1 MVPGTL
7 IADRYRVVRR
17 LGAGAMGAVYEAVDT
32 ETDRRRALKVM
43 HAHAIE
49 RADLR
54 RRFALE
60 ARVAGRVDSPFLVD
74 VLDAGVDRATSTPFL
89 VMELLE
95 GETLARRLA
104 RGGRCAPAEALRWL
118 GQAAL
123 GLDKMHRLG
132 IVHRDLKPSNLFLE
146 RREHEAPRLKILD
159 LGVAK
164 VLDAGAGLES
174 TSAAGTPV
182 YMAPEQFRG
191 GKVTPAADIHALGMI
206 AFTLLVGSPYWQDEA
221 GRGQDPIAFALA
233 ASEGPPEAAT
243 ARAARRGVALP
254 AGMDG
259 WFARATAVDPAVRFA
274 SAIAAVRAL
283 AGALG
288 EPGEELPL
296 EEEWPAPQ
304 ASGEGEGEG
313 ATEDGDREGREGAT
327 RTFEADEDA
336 TEDGDHEGEKGAA
349 VPGAPGV
356 VPGAPGVVPGAPG
369 VVPGAPGVVPGAPG
383 VVPGAPGVVPGAPGV
398 VPGAPGVVPGAPGVV
413 PGAPEVVPGA
423 PGVVPGAPGVVPGA
437 PEVVPGAPGAAE
449 STAPPRPGARARR
462 LLGLGGTAAAL
473 GAFALA
479 ASLAAPRT
487 APPGAAPPRAA
498 PRSPLDAPDAVLAC
512 PVLEAAGVDE
522 PAGWLGAAAAA
533 TVCERA
539 RILLGGSTARTLV
552 PAELIALPRQPVD
565 RFPLDPYA
573 APDARARSVEAAR
586 RRAAAYVDGEV
597 ARDGAA
603 FRVALR
609 LHAPDGAELT
619 RAQGAGRALFE
630 AVREAMTP
638 MVAAGHVPTAAH
650 LDPAVAE
657 FSRAGDP
664 DGALALLDLT
674 LAMVHNA
681 GGVPEE
687 CARVEARSGALAEMG
702 PGERHRCA
710 FVLGLPAPAVAL
722 PPAEA
727 ASPGAFAARARIEQF
742 AHRVDGPA
750 LAEEVVR
757 RLEREPSSWGRS
769 TLAST
774 ASCLLQPFDPGRAA
788 ELSLLSVQI
797 EPKNPTGEFCAPWVQ
812 LATVTRG
819 TANAE
824 SALRAM
830 QAWAPW
836 DGYAWLLEE
845 AGPGDAG
852 RALAF
857 ARRAYALSPLDAYVA
872 DVLASRL
879 LAGGARAEARGVA
892 LALAAGGYPSQKVE
906 SELLLLRVEASEA
919 RFGAALARARR
930 AMTPAAD
937 DAGWV
942 RVQRLEIAWRA
953 LELGLVL
960 GRAGEIADAAV
971 ERLLDPEPPPLAGAH
986 HIDVPLRVAA
996 LCAHATAAA
1005 SRRCF
1010 ARLRALRP
1018 RLSGGIL
1025 PGTDAFTDGAERYA
1039 RGDHAGA
1046 ARAWRPLLRDPGPFA
1061 AVMADAMVGVFERTG
1076 EVEPAA
1082 RLEEAVAQG
1091 EHQLGGASL
1100 ATVRAAR
1107 RAARRGKLDEA
1118 RALARQVIEAWAV
1131 ADESVPA
1138 VGEMRRIARAR

>member
-1 MVPGTL
+1 MVRGTL

-17 LGAGAMGAVYEAVDT
+17 LGAGAMGAVYEAVDI

-43 HAHAIE
+43 HAHTIE

-74 VLDAGVDRATSTPFL
+74 VVDAGVDRETSTPFL

-95 GETLARRLA
+95 GETLAQRLA
-104 RGGRCAPAEALRWL
+104 RKGRCSPADALRWL

-174 TSAAGTPV
+174 TAAAGTPV
-182 YMAPEQFRG
+182 YMAPEQLRG
-191 GKVTPAADIHALGMI
+191 GKLTPAADIHALGMI
-206 AFTLLVGSPYWQDEA
+206 AFTLLVGSAYWQDEA
-221 GRGQDPIAFALA
+221 ARSQDPIAFALA
-233 ASEGPPEAAT
+233 ASSGPLEPAT
-243 ARAARRGVALP
+243 ARAARRGVSLP
-254 AGMDG
+254 PGIDA
-259 WFARATAVDPAVRFA
+259 WFARATAADPAARFA
-274 SAIAAVRAL
+274 SAVAAVEAL

-288 EPGEELPL
+288 EPGAALPL
-296 EEEWPAPQ
+296 EATWSAPQ
-304 ASGEGEGEG
+304 APAEGRERALVADAGGDGGTRTIGEGEG
-313 ATEDGDREGREGAT
+313 AMAGRDGAT
-327 RTFEADEDA
+327 RT
-336 TEDGDHEGEKGAA
+336 
-349 VPGAPGV
+349 VSV
-356 VPGAPGVVPGAPG
+356 
-369 VVPGAPGVVPGAPG
+369 
-383 VVPGAPGVVPGAPGV
+383 
-398 VPGAPGVVPGAPGVV
+398 
-413 PGAPEVVPGA
+413 
-423 PGVVPGAPGVVPGA
+423 
-437 PEVVPGAPGAAE
+437 APGAIPIAPGAIPIAPGAIPIAPGAIPIAPGAIPIAPGAIPIAPGAIPIAPGAV
-449 STAPPRPGARARR
+449 SIAPGAVPATPPRSGGRARWQI
-462 LLGLGGTAAAL
+462 GLGGAAAAL

-479 ASLAAPRT
+479 AALE
-487 APPGAAPPRAA
+487 APPGAPPEAA
-498 PRSPLDAPDAVLAC
+498 SPHTTPRSPLDAPDAVLAC
-512 PVLEAAGVDE
+512 PVLDAAGVDA
-522 PAGWLGAAAAA
+522 PSGWLGAAAAA

-539 RILLGGSTARTLV
+539 RILLGGSPARTLV
-552 PAELIALPRQPVD
+552 PAELLSLSHPPVD
-565 RFPLDPYA
+565 RFPVDPYA
-573 APDARARSVEAAR
+573 APEARARSVEAAR
-586 RRAAAYVDGEV
+586 RRAAAHIDGEV
-597 ARDGAA
+597 VRDGAA

-609 LHAPDGAELT
+609 LHGPDGAEIT

-638 MVAAGHVPTAAH
+638 MVRAGHLPRAAR

-657 FSRAGDP
+657 FSRAGDV
-664 DGALALLDLT
+664 DGALALLDLSM
-674 LAMVHNA
+674 AMVHNA
-681 GGVPEE
+681 GGLAEE
-687 CARVEARSGALAEMG
+687 CARVEAQGGALAEMG
-702 PGERHRCA
+702 PGERYRCA
-710 FVLGLPAPAVAL
+710 FVLGLPAPAIAL

-727 ASPGAFAARARIEQF
+727 ASPGAFAARARIDQL
-742 AHRVDGPA
+742 AHRVDDPA
-750 LAEEVVR
+750 LAAELVR
-757 RLEREPSSWGRS
+757 RFEQEPSSWGRS

-774 ASCLLQPFDPGRAA
+774 ASCLLQPFDAGRAA

-819 TANAE
+819 TASAE

-845 AGPGDAG
+845 PLPDDAG

-857 ARRAYALSPLDAYVA
+857 ARRAHALSPLDAYVA
-872 DVLASRL
+872 DVLAGRL
-879 LAGGARAEARGVA
+879 LAIGARSEARGIA
-892 LALAAGGYPSQKVE
+892 LALAAGGYPSQRVE

-919 RFGAALARARR
+919 RFGAALARATR
-930 AMTPAAD
+930 AMIPSAE

-953 LELGLVL
+953 LEIGLIL
-960 GRAGEIADAAV
+960 GRAGEVADRAV
-971 ERLLDPEPPPLAGAH
+971 ERFLDPEPTPLDGAH
-986 HIDVPLRVAA
+986 HIDVPLRIAA

-1025 PGTDAFTDGAERYA
+1025 PGTDAFIDGAERVA
-1039 RGDHAGA
+1039 RADHAGA

-1061 AVMADAMVGVFERTG
+1061 AVMADAMAAVFERAG
-1076 EVEPAA
+1076 EMELVE
-1082 RLEEAVAQG
+1082 RLEKAVPAG
-1091 EHQLGGASL
+1091 ERHLGGASL

-1107 RAARRGKLDEA
+1107 RAARRGKVDEA
-1118 RALARQVIEAWAV
+1118 RALARQVIEAWAI
-1131 ADESVPA
+1131 ADEPVPA
-1138 VGEMRRIARAR
+1138 LDDMRRLAGPR

>member
-1 MVPGTL
+1 MVRGML
-7 IADRYRVVRR
+7 IGDRYRVVRR
-17 LGAGAMGAVYEAVDT
+17 LGAGAMGAVYEAVDV

-95 GETLARRLA
+95 GETLAQRLA
-104 RGGRCAPAEALRWL
+104 RAGRCSPAEALRWL
-118 GQAAL
+118 EQAAL

-164 VLDAGAGLES
+164 VLDAGLES
-174 TSAAGTPV
+174 TGAAGTPV

-191 GKVTPAADIHALGMI
+191 GKLTPAADIHALGMI

-221 GRGQDPIAFALA
+221 ARGQDPIAFALA
-233 ASEGPPEAAT
+233 ASSGPVEPAT
-243 ARAARRGVALP
+243 ARAARRGAALP
-254 AGMDG
+254 PGMDA
-259 WFARATAVDPAVRFA
+259 WFARATAADPAARFA
-274 SAIAAVRAL
+274 SALAAVTAL
-283 AGALG
+283 AGVLG
-288 EPGEELPL
+288 EPDAALSREEAWSAPPV
-296 EEEWPAPQ
+296 PAEGDEGGIG
-304 ASGEGEGEG
+304 AGEGG
-313 ATEDGDREGREGAT
+313 EGAT
-327 RTFEADEDA
+327 RTRSVEG
-336 TEDGDHEGEKGAA
+336 GDRGTSSVGGPAGWITTGEGSQGAPGSSPGGPGAVPGGPGAVPGGPGAVPGGLRAVPGGLGAVPGGPGAVPGGLGAVPGGPGAVPGGLGAVPGGPGAVPGGPGAVPGGLGA
-349 VPGAPGV
+349 VPGAP
-356 VPGAPGVVPGAPG
+356 
-369 VVPGAPGVVPGAPG
+369 
-383 VVPGAPGVVPGAPGV
+383 
-398 VPGAPGVVPGAPGVV
+398 
-413 PGAPEVVPGA
+413 
-423 PGVVPGAPGVVPGA
+423 
-437 PEVVPGAPGAAE
+437 
-449 STAPPRPGARARR
+449 PRPPGRARWQI
-462 LLGLGGTAAAL
+462 GAAAL
-473 GAFALA
+473 GAAALA
-479 ASLAAPRT
+479 ASLLAASRWAPIG
-487 APPGAAPPRAA
+487 APPPAAPPRAA
-498 PRSPLDAPDAVLAC
+498 ARSPLDAPDAALAC
-512 PVLEAAGVDE
+512 PVLDAAGVD
-522 PAGWLGAAAAA
+522 PPSGWLGAAAAS

-539 RILLGGSTARTLV
+539 RILLGGSTARTLA
-552 PAELIALPRQPVD
+552 PAELLSLPRQPVD

-597 ARDGAA
+597 AREGAT

-609 LHAPDGAELT
+609 LHGPDGAELT

-638 MVAAGHVPTAAH
+638 MVQAGHLPKAAR

-657 FSRAGDP
+657 FSRAEDA
-664 DGALALLDLT
+664 DGALALLDLSM
-674 LAMVHNA
+674 AMAHNA
-681 GGVPEE
+681 GGLAEE

-702 PGERHRCA
+702 PGERYRCA

-722 PPAEA
+722 PPADA
-727 ASPGAFAARARIEQF
+727 ASSGAFAARARIAQL
-742 AHRVDGPA
+742 AHRADDPA
-750 LAEEVVR
+750 LAAELVR
-757 RLEREPSSWGRS
+757 RFEREPSAWGRS
-769 TLAST
+769 TLAAT
-774 ASCLLQPFDPGRAA
+774 ASCLLQPLDPGRAA

-812 LATVTRG
+812 LAAVTRG
-819 TANAE
+819 TASAE

-845 AGPGDAG
+845 PSPGDAG

-857 ARRAYALSPLDAYVA
+857 ARRAHALSPLDAYVA
-872 DVLASRL
+872 DVFASRL
-879 LAGGARAEARGVA
+879 LAGGARSEARGIA
-892 LALAAGGYPSQKVE
+892 LALAAGGAPSQRVE
-906 SELLLLRVEASEA
+906 GELLLVRVEASEA

-930 AMTPAAD
+930 AMTPSAE

-953 LELGLVL
+953 LELGVIL
-960 GRAGEIADAAV
+960 GRAGEIADLAV
-971 ERLLDPEPPPLAGAH
+971 ERFLDPEPPPLDGAH
-986 HIDVPLRVAA
+986 HIDAPLRAAA

-1010 ARLRALRP
+1010 ARLRALRA
-1018 RLSGGIL
+1018 RRSGGMGIL
-1025 PGTDAFTDGAERYA
+1025 PGTDAFTEGAERYA
-1039 RGDHAGA
+1039 RADHAGA

-1061 AVMADAMVGVFERTG
+1061 AVMGDAMAAVFERVG
-1076 EVEPAA
+1076 EAELVE
-1082 RLEEAVAQG
+1082 RLERAAAGG
-1091 EHQLGGASL
+1091 EGRLGGASL

-1107 RAARRGKLDEA
+1107 RAARRGAMDEA
-1118 RALARQVIEAWAV
+1118 RALARQVIEAWAI
-1131 ADESVPA
+1131 ADEPVPA
-1138 VGEMRRIARAR
+1138 LGEMRRIAGAR

>member
-1 MVPGTL
+1 MVRGTL

-17 LGAGAMGAVYEAVDT
+17 LGAGAMGAVYEALDI
-32 ETDRRRALKVM
+32 ETGRRRALKAM
-43 HAHAIE
+43 HAHTIE

-60 ARVAGRVDSPFLVD
+60 ARIAGRVDSPFLVD

-95 GETLARRLA
+95 GETLAQRLA
-104 RGGRCAPAEALRWL
+104 RAGRCAPAEALRWL

-132 IVHRDLKPSNLFLE
+132 VVHRDLKPSNLFLE
-146 RREHEAPRLKILD
+146 RREHDTPRLKILD

-164 VLDAGAGLES
+164 VLDAGVES

-191 GKVTPAADIHALGMI
+191 GKLTPAADIHALGMI

-221 GRGQDPIAFALA
+221 ARGNDPIAFALA
-233 ASEGPPEAAT
+233 ASSGPAEPAT

-254 AGMDG
+254 SGVDA
-259 WFARATAVDPAVRFA
+259 WFARATAADPAARFA
-274 SAIAAVRAL
+274 SAVAAVRAL

-288 EPGEELPL
+288 EAGIELPL
-296 EEEWPAPQ
+296 VGASFARRAAAEERE
-304 ASGEGEGEG
+304 GHEGETRTAEEG
-313 ATEDGDREGREGAT
+313 DEGDGGTRTVEGREGARGT
-327 RTFEADEDA
+327 DSA
-336 TEDGDHEGEKGAA
+336 
-349 VPGAPGV
+349 
-356 VPGAPGVVPGAPG
+356 
-369 VVPGAPGVVPGAPG
+369 
-383 VVPGAPGVVPGAPGV
+383 
-398 VPGAPGVVPGAPGVV
+398 
-413 PGAPEVVPGA
+413 
-423 PGVVPGAPGVVPGA
+423 
-437 PEVVPGAPGAAE
+437 APGADPLAPGADPIAPGADPIAPGADPIAPGADPIAPGADPIAPGADPIAPGADPLAPQAAAA
-449 STAPPRPGARARR
+449 APPRPSGRVRW
-462 LLGLGGTAAAL
+462 LGLGGAAAAL

-479 ASLAAPRT
+479 ASLAASR
-487 APPGAAPPRAA
+487 AGPPGASPSAAPATPPLTA
-498 PRSPLDAPDAVLAC
+498 PRSPLAAPDAVLAC

-552 PAELIALPRQPVD
+552 PAELLSLPRQPVD

-573 APDARARSVEAAR
+573 APETRARSVEAAR

-597 ARDGAA
+597 VRDGAA

-609 LHAPDGAELT
+609 LHGPDGAELT

-638 MVAAGHVPTAAH
+638 MVQAGHLPRAAR

-657 FSRAGDP
+657 FSRAGDV
-664 DGALALLDLT
+664 DGALALLDLSM
-674 LAMVHNA
+674 AMVHNA
-681 GGVPEE
+681 GGVPDE
-687 CARVEARSGALAEMG
+687 CARVEALGAALAEMG
-702 PGERHRCA
+702 PGERARCA

-722 PPAEA
+722 PPSEA
-727 ASPGAFAARARIEQF
+727 ASPGALAARARLEQL
-742 AHRVDGPA
+742 AHRVESPA
-750 LAEEVVR
+750 LAEELVR
-757 RLEREPSSWGRS
+757 RFEREPSAWGRS
-769 TLAST
+769 TLAAT

-788 ELSLLSVQI
+788 ELSLLSVQV

-819 TANAE
+819 TASAE

-845 AGPGDAG
+845 AGPGGAA

-857 ARRAYALSPLDAYVA
+857 ARRAHALSPLDAYVA

-879 LAGGARAEARGVA
+879 LAGGARSEARGIA

-906 SELLLLRVEASEA
+906 SELLLVRVEASEA

-930 AMTPAAD
+930 AMVPAAE

-953 LELGLVL
+953 LELGLIL
-960 GRAGEIADAAV
+960 GRADEVADLAV
-971 ERLLDPEPPPLAGAH
+971 ERLLDPEPPPLDGAH

-996 LCAHATAAA
+996 ICARATPAA

-1039 RGDHAGA
+1039 RADHAGA

-1061 AVMADAMVGVFERTG
+1061 AVMADGMTAVFERTG
-1076 EVEPAA
+1076 EAELAE
-1082 RLEEAVAQG
+1082 RLEQAVTAG
-1091 EHQLGGASL
+1091 ESHLGGASL

-1107 RAARRGKLDEA
+1107 RAARRGAVDEA
-1118 RALARQVIEAWAV
+1118 RALARQVIDAWAI
-1131 ADESVPA
+1131 ADEPVPSLD
-1138 VGEMRRIARAR
+1138 EMRRLARAR

>member
-1 MVPGTL
+1 MVRGTL

-17 LGAGAMGAVYEAVDT
+17 LGAGAMGAVYEAVDI

-43 HAHAIE
+43 HAHTIE

-74 VLDAGVDRATSTPFL
+74 VIDAGVDRATSTPFL

-95 GETLARRLA
+95 GETLAQRLA
-104 RGGRCAPAEALRWL
+104 RKGRCSPAEALRWL

-146 RREHEAPRLKILD
+146 WREHEAPRLKILD

-174 TSAAGTPV
+174 TAAAGTPV
-182 YMAPEQFRG
+182 YMAPEQLRG
-191 GKVTPAADIHALGMI
+191 GKLTPAADIHALGMI
-206 AFTLLVGSPYWQDEA
+206 AFTLLVGGAYWQDEA
-221 GRGQDPIAFALA
+221 ARSQDPIAFALA
-233 ASEGPPEAAT
+233 ASSGPVETAT
-243 ARAARRGVALP
+243 ARAARRGVSLP
-254 AGMDG
+254 PGIDA
-259 WFARATAVDPAVRFA
+259 WFARATAADPAARFA
-274 SAIAAVRAL
+274 SAVAAVEAL

-288 EPGEELPL
+288 EPGAALPL
-296 EEEWPAPQ
+296 EATWSAPQ
-304 ASGEGEGEG
+304 ASGEGGERAPVADAGGEGGTRTIEEREGETG
-313 ATEDGDREGREGAT
+313 TVEEREGETRTVEEREGAIAGRDGAT
-327 RTFEADEDA
+327 RT
-336 TEDGDHEGEKGAA
+336 
-349 VPGAPGV
+349 VSV
-356 VPGAPGVVPGAPG
+356 
-369 VVPGAPGVVPGAPG
+369 
-383 VVPGAPGVVPGAPGV
+383 
-398 VPGAPGVVPGAPGVV
+398 
-413 PGAPEVVPGA
+413 APEAIPS
-423 PGVVPGAPGVVPGA
+423 
-437 PEVVPGAPGAAE
+437 APGAIPSA
-449 STAPPRPGARARR
+449 PGAVPIAPGAIPSAPGAVPAARPWPGGR
-462 LLGLGGTAAAL
+462 TRWQIGLGGAAAVL

-479 ASLAAPRT
+479 AALKAPLGAPRE
-487 APPGAAPPRAA
+487 AASPRTT

-512 PVLEAAGVDE
+512 PVLDAAGIDA
-522 PAGWLGAAAAA
+522 PSGWLGAAAAA

-539 RILLGGSTARTLV
+539 RILLGGSPARTLV
-552 PAELIALPRQPVD
+552 PAELLSLPHPPVD
-565 RFPLDPYA
+565 RFPIDPYA
-573 APDARARSVEAAR
+573 APEARARSVEAAR

-597 ARDGAA
+597 VRDGAS

-609 LHAPDGAELT
+609 LHGPDGAEIT
-619 RAQGAGRALFE
+619 RAPGAGRALFE

-638 MVAAGHVPTAAH
+638 MVQGGHLPRAAR

-657 FSRAGDP
+657 FSRAGDV
-664 DGALALLDLT
+664 DGALALLDLSM
-674 LAMVHNA
+674 AMVHNA
-681 GGVPEE
+681 GGLAEE
-687 CARVEARSGALAEMG
+687 CARVEAQSGALAEMG
-702 PGERHRCA
+702 PGERYRCA
-710 FVLGLPAPAVAL
+710 FVLGLPAPAIAL

-727 ASPGAFAARARIEQF
+727 ASPGAFAARARIDQL
-742 AHRVDGPA
+742 AHRVDDPA
-750 LAEEVVR
+750 LATELVR
-757 RLEREPSSWGRS
+757 RFEQEPSSWGRS

-819 TANAE
+819 TASAE

-845 AGPGDAG
+845 PLPDDAG

-857 ARRAYALSPLDAYVA
+857 ARRAHALSPLDAYVA

-879 LAGGARAEARGVA
+879 LAIGARSEARGIA
-892 LALAAGGYPSQKVE
+892 LALAAGGYPSQRVE

-919 RFGAALARARR
+919 RFGAALARATR
-930 AMTPAAD
+930 AMTPSAE

-953 LELGLVL
+953 LELGLIL
-960 GRAGEIADAAV
+960 GRAGEVADRAV
-971 ERLLDPEPPPLAGAH
+971 ERFLDPEPTPLDGAH

-1025 PGTDAFTDGAERYA
+1025 PGTDAFIDGAERVA
-1039 RGDHAGA
+1039 RADHAGA

-1061 AVMADAMVGVFERTG
+1061 AVMADAMTAVFERTG
-1076 EVEPAA
+1076 EMELVE
-1082 RLEEAVAQG
+1082 RLEKAVPAG
-1091 EHQLGGASL
+1091 ESHLGGASL

-1107 RAARRGKLDEA
+1107 RAARRGKVGEA
-1118 RALARQVIEAWAV
+1118 RALARQVIEAWAI
-1131 ADESVPA
+1131 ADEPVPA
-1138 VGEMRRIARAR
+1138 LDDMRRIAGPR

>member
-1 MVPGTL
+1 MVRGTL
-7 IADRYRVVRR
+7 IADRYRVVGR
-17 LGAGAMGAVYEAVDT
+17 LGAGAMGAVYEALDI
-32 ETDRRRALKVM
+32 ETGRRRALKVM
-43 HAHAIE
+43 HAHTIE

-60 ARVAGRVDSPFLVD
+60 ARIAGRVDSPFLVD
-74 VLDAGVDRATSTPFL
+74 VLDAGVDQTTSTPFL

-95 GETLARRLA
+95 GETLAQRLA
-104 RGGRCAPAEALRWL
+104 RAGRSAPAEALRWL

-132 IVHRDLKPSNLFLE
+132 VVHRDLKPSNLFLE
-146 RREHEAPRLKILD
+146 RREHDTPRLKILD

-164 VLDAGAGLES
+164 VLDAGVES

-191 GKVTPAADIHALGMI
+191 GKLTPAADIHALGMI

-221 GRGQDPIAFALA
+221 ARGNDPIAFALA
-233 ASEGPPEAAT
+233 ASSGPAEPAT

-254 AGMDG
+254 SGMDA
-259 WFARATAVDPAVRFA
+259 WFARATAADPAARFA
-274 SAIAAVRAL
+274 SAVAAVRAL

-288 EPGEELPL
+288 EAGVELPL
-296 EEEWPAPQ
+296 EG
-304 ASGEGEGEG
+304 ASSARRAVAEEGEGHEG
-313 ATEDGDREGREGAT
+313 GTRTAEEREGHEGGTRTAEEGEGGDGGTRTVEGREGARGT
-327 RTFEADEDA
+327 DPA
-336 TEDGDHEGEKGAA
+336 
-349 VPGAPGV
+349 
-356 VPGAPGVVPGAPG
+356 
-369 VVPGAPGVVPGAPG
+369 
-383 VVPGAPGVVPGAPGV
+383 
-398 VPGAPGVVPGAPGVV
+398 
-413 PGAPEVVPGA
+413 
-423 PGVVPGAPGVVPGA
+423 
-437 PEVVPGAPGAAE
+437 APGADPLA
-449 STAPPRPGARARR
+449 PGADPLAPGADPLAPGAVPIAPGAVPIAPAAAPIAPQAAAAAPARPAGR
-462 LLGLGGTAAAL
+462 VRWLGLGGAAAAL

-479 ASLAAPRT
+479 ASLAASRA
-487 APPGAAPPRAA
+487 APPGASPPAAPAAPLLTA
-498 PRSPLDAPDAVLAC
+498 PRSPLAAPDAVLAC

-552 PAELIALPRQPVD
+552 PAELLSLPRQPVD

-573 APDARARSVEAAR
+573 APEARARSVEAAR

-597 ARDGAA
+597 IRDGAA

-609 LHAPDGAELT
+609 LHGPDGAELT

-638 MVAAGHVPTAAH
+638 MVQAGHLPRAAR

-657 FSRAGDP
+657 FSRAGDA
-664 DGALALLDLT
+664 DGALALLDLSM
-674 LAMVHNA
+674 AMVHNA
-681 GGVPEE
+681 GGVPDE
-687 CARVEARSGALAEMG
+687 CARVEALGGALAEMG
-702 PGERHRCA
+702 PGERYRCA

-722 PPAEA
+722 PPSEA
-727 ASPGAFAARARIEQF
+727 ASPGALAARARLEQL
-742 AHRVDGPA
+742 AHRVESPA
-750 LAEEVVR
+750 LAEELVR
-757 RLEREPSSWGRS
+757 RFEREPSSWGRS
-769 TLAST
+769 TLAAT

-788 ELSLLSVQI
+788 ELSLLSVQV

-819 TANAE
+819 TASAE

-845 AGPGDAG
+845 AGSGDAA

-857 ARRAYALSPLDAYVA
+857 ARRAHALSPLDAYVA

-879 LAGGARAEARGVA
+879 LAGGARSEARGIA

-906 SELLLLRVEASEA
+906 SELLLVRVEASEV
-919 RFGAALARARR
+919 RFGAALVRAKR
-930 AMTPAAD
+930 AMVPAAE

-953 LELGLVL
+953 LELGLIL
-960 GRAGEIADAAV
+960 GRAGEVADLAV

-996 LCAHATAAA
+996 ICARATPAA

-1039 RGDHAGA
+1039 RADHAGA
-1046 ARAWRPLLRDPGPFA
+1046 VRAWRPLLRDPGPFA
-1061 AVMADAMVGVFERTG
+1061 AVMADGMTAVFERTG
-1076 EVEPAA
+1076 EAELAE
-1082 RLEEAVAQG
+1082 RLEQAVTAG
-1091 EHQLGGASL
+1091 ESDLGGASL
-1100 ATVRAAR
+1100 AAVRAAR
-1107 RAARRGKLDEA
+1107 RAARRGAVDEA
-1118 RALARQVIEAWAV
+1118 RALARQVIDAWAI
-1131 ADESVPA
+1131 ADAPVPA
-1138 VGEMRRIARAR
+1138 LDEMRRLARAR

>member
-1 MVPGTL
+1 MVRGAL

-17 LGAGAMGAVYEAVDT
+17 LGAGAMGAVYEALDI
-32 ETDRRRALKVM
+32 ETGRRRALKVM
-43 HAHAIE
+43 HAHTIE

-60 ARVAGRVDSPFLVD
+60 ARIAGRVDSPFLVD

-95 GETLARRLA
+95 GETLAQRLERA
-104 RGGRCAPAEALRWL
+104 GRCAPAEALRWL

-123 GLDKMHRLG
+123 GLDKMHLLG
-132 IVHRDLKPSNLFLE
+132 VVHRDLKPSNLFLE
-146 RREHEAPRLKILD
+146 RREHDAPRLKILD

-164 VLDAGAGLES
+164 VLDAGVES

-191 GKVTPAADIHALGMI
+191 GKLTPAADIHALGMI

-221 GRGQDPIAFALA
+221 ARGHDPIALALA
-233 ASEGPPEAAT
+233 ASSGPAEPAT
-243 ARAARRGVALP
+243 ARATRRGVALP
-254 AGMDG
+254 PGMDA
-259 WFARATAVDPAVRFA
+259 WFARATAADPAARFA
-274 SAIAAVRAL
+274 SAVAAVRAL

-288 EPGEELPL
+288 EAGVELPL
-296 EEEWPAPQ
+296 EGASSARRAVAEE
-304 ASGEGEGEG
+304 
-313 ATEDGDREGREGAT
+313 REGHEGGT
-327 RTFEADEDA
+327 RTADEV
-336 TEDGDHEGEKGAA
+336 EECDGGTRTADEVEGRDGGTRTVEGRKGARGTD
-349 VPGAPGV
+349 PL
-356 VPGAPGVVPGAPG
+356 
-369 VVPGAPGVVPGAPG
+369 
-383 VVPGAPGVVPGAPGV
+383 
-398 VPGAPGVVPGAPGVV
+398 
-413 PGAPEVVPGA
+413 
-423 PGVVPGAPGVVPGA
+423 
-437 PEVVPGAPGAAE
+437 APGADPLAPGADPLAPGADPLAPGADPLAPGADPLAPGADPLAPGADPLAPGADPLAPGADPIAASAAPLAVSAAPLAPE
-449 STAPPRPGARARR
+449 AAPAAPPRPGARARWR
-462 LLGLGGTAAAL
+462 LGLGAAAAAL

-479 ASLAAPRT
+479 ASLAVPPAAPLGASPSA
-487 APPGAAPPRAA
+487 APAAPPLTA
-498 PRSPLDAPDAVLAC
+498 PRSPLAAPDAVLAC

-522 PAGWLGAAAAA
+522 PAGWLGAAAAG

-539 RILLGGSTARTLV
+539 RLLLGGRTARTLV
-552 PAELIALPRQPVD
+552 PAELLSLPRQPVD

-573 APDARARSVEAAR
+573 APEARARSVEAAR

-597 ARDGAA
+597 VRDGAA

-609 LHAPDGAELT
+609 LHGPDGAELT

-638 MVAAGHVPTAAH
+638 MVQAGHLPRAAR

-657 FSRAGDP
+657 FSRAADA
-664 DGALALLDLT
+664 DGALALLDLSM
-674 LAMVHNA
+674 AMVHNA
-681 GGVPEE
+681 GGVPDE
-687 CARVEARSGALAEMG
+687 CARVEALGGALAEMG
-702 PGERHRCA
+702 PGERTRCA

-722 PPAEA
+722 PPSEA
-727 ASPGAFAARARIEQF
+727 ASPGALAARARIEQL
-742 AHRVDGPA
+742 AHRVESPA
-750 LAEEVVR
+750 LAEELVR
-757 RLEREPSSWGRS
+757 RFEREPSSWGRS
-769 TLAST
+769 TLAAT

-788 ELSLLSVQI
+788 ELSLLSVQV

-812 LATVTRG
+812 LAAVTRG
-819 TANAE
+819 TASAE

-857 ARRAYALSPLDAYVA
+857 ARRAHALSPLDAYVA

-879 LAGGARAEARGVA
+879 LAAGARSEARGIA

-906 SELLLLRVEASEA
+906 GELLLVRVEASEA
-919 RFGAALARARR
+919 RFSAALARARR
-930 AMTPAAD
+930 AMVPAAE

-953 LELGLVL
+953 LELGLIL
-960 GRAGEIADAAV
+960 GRAGEVADLAV

-996 LCAHATAAA
+996 ICARATPAA

-1018 RLSGGIL
+1018 QLSGVL
-1025 PGTDAFTDGAERYA
+1025 PGTDAFTDGAERHA
-1039 RGDHAGA
+1039 RADHAGA

-1061 AVMADAMVGVFERTG
+1061 AVMADGMAAVFERTG
-1076 EVEPAA
+1076 EAELAE
-1082 RLEEAVAQG
+1082 RLEQAAAGG
-1091 EHQLGGASL
+1091 ESHLGGASL

-1107 RAARRGKLDEA
+1107 RAARRGAVDEA
-1118 RALARQVIEAWAV
+1118 RALARQVLDAWAI
-1131 ADESVPA
+1131 ADEPVP
-1138 VGEMRRIARAR
+1138 VLDEMRRLARPR

>member
-1 MVPGTL
+1 MVRGTL
-7 IADRYRVVRR
+7 IADRYRIVRR
-17 LGAGAMGAVYEAVDT
+17 LGAGAMGAVYEALDI

-95 GETLARRLA
+95 GETLAQRLA
-104 RGGRCAPAEALRWL
+104 RAGRCAPAEALRWL

-123 GLDKMHRLG
+123 GLDKMHGLG
-132 IVHRDLKPSNLFLE
+132 VVHRDLKPSNLFLE
-146 RREHEAPRLKILD
+146 RREHDAQRLKILD

-174 TSAAGTPV
+174 TGAAGTPV

-191 GKVTPAADIHALGMI
+191 GKLTPAADIHALGMI

-221 GRGQDPIAFALA
+221 TRGHDPIAFALA
-233 ASEGPPEAAT
+233 ASSGPAEPAT

-254 AGMDG
+254 PGMDA
-259 WFARATAVDPAVRFA
+259 WFARATAVDPAARFA
-274 SAIAAVRAL
+274 SAVAAVTAL

-288 EPGEELPL
+288 EPGVELPL
-296 EEEWPAPQ
+296 EGASSAPR
-304 ASGEGEGEG
+304 AVAEEGEG
-313 ATEDGDREGREGAT
+313 ATRTADGGEGREVGTRTADGGEEGEGAT
-327 RTFEADEDA
+327 RTAD
-336 TEDGDHEGEKGAA
+336 GGEKGGWGADPAA
-349 VPGAPGV
+349 SRADPLASGADPL
-356 VPGAPGVVPGAPG
+356 
-369 VVPGAPGVVPGAPG
+369 
-383 VVPGAPGVVPGAPGV
+383 
-398 VPGAPGVVPGAPGVV
+398 
-413 PGAPEVVPGA
+413 
-423 PGVVPGAPGVVPGA
+423 
-437 PEVVPGAPGAAE
+437 APGADPLAPRADPLAPRADPLASGADPLAPRADPLAPGADPLAASAAPLAVSAAPLAPE
-449 STAPPRPGARARR
+449 AAPAAPPRSGARARWR
-462 LLGLGGTAAAL
+462 LGLGGAAAAL

-479 ASLAAPRT
+479 ASLAAPRA
-487 APPGAAPPRAA
+487 APPGASPSAAPAAPPLTA
-498 PRSPLDAPDAVLAC
+498 PPSPLAAPDAVLAC

-539 RILLGGSTARTLV
+539 RILLGGRTARTLV
-552 PAELIALPRQPVD
+552 PAELLSLPRQPVD

-573 APDARARSVEAAR
+573 APEARARSVAAAR

-597 ARDGAA
+597 VRDGAA

-609 LHAPDGAELT
+609 LHGPDGAELT

-630 AVREAMTP
+630 AVRDAMTP
-638 MVAAGHVPTAAH
+638 MVQAGHLPRAAR

-657 FSRAGDP
+657 FSRAGDA
-664 DGALALLDLT
+664 DGALALLDLSM
-674 LAMVHNA
+674 AMVHNA
-681 GGVPEE
+681 GGVPDE
-687 CARVEARSGALAEMG
+687 CARVEALGGALAEMG
-702 PGERHRCA
+702 PGERTRCA

-722 PPAEA
+722 PPSEA
-727 ASPGAFAARARIEQF
+727 ASPGALAARARLEQL
-742 AHRVDGPA
+742 AHRVESPA
-750 LAEEVVR
+750 LAEELVR

-769 TLAST
+769 TLAAT

-788 ELSLLSVQI
+788 ELSLLSVQV

-819 TANAE
+819 TASAE

-857 ARRAYALSPLDAYVA
+857 ARRAHALSPLDAYVA

-879 LAGGARAEARGVA
+879 LAAGARSEARGIA

-906 SELLLLRVEASEA
+906 GELLLVRVEASEV

-930 AMTPAAD
+930 AMVPAAE

-953 LELGLVL
+953 LELGLIL
-960 GRAGEIADAAV
+960 GRAGEVADLAV

-996 LCAHATAAA
+996 ICARATPAA

-1018 RLSGGIL
+1018 QLSGVL
-1025 PGTDAFTDGAERYA
+1025 PGTDAFTDGAERHA
-1039 RGDHAGA
+1039 RADHAGA

-1061 AVMADAMVGVFERTG
+1061 AVMADGMAAVFERAG
-1076 EVEPAA
+1076 ESELAE
-1082 RLEEAVAQG
+1082 RLEQAAAGG
-1091 EHQLGGASL
+1091 ESHLGGASL

-1107 RAARRGKLDEA
+1107 RAARRGAVDEA
-1118 RALARQVIEAWAV
+1118 RALARQVLDAWAI
-1131 ADESVPA
+1131 ADEPVP
-1138 VGEMRRIARAR
+1138 VLDEMRRLARPR

>member
-1 MVPGTL
+1 MVRGTL

-17 LGAGAMGAVYEAVDT
+17 LGAGAMGAVYEALDI
-32 ETDRRRALKVM
+32 ETGRRRALKVM
-43 HAHAIE
+43 HAHTIE

-60 ARVAGRVDSPFLVD
+60 ARIAGRVDSPFLVD
-74 VLDAGVDRATSTPFL
+74 VLDAGVDQATSTPFL

-95 GETLARRLA
+95 GETLAQRLA
-104 RGGRCAPAEALRWL
+104 RAGRCAPAEALRWL

-123 GLDKMHRLG
+123 GLDKMHLLG
-132 IVHRDLKPSNLFLE
+132 VVHRDLKPSNLFLE
-146 RREHEAPRLKILD
+146 RREHDAPRLKILD

-164 VLDAGAGLES
+164 VLDAGVES

-191 GKVTPAADIHALGMI
+191 GKLTPAADIHALGMI

-221 GRGQDPIAFALA
+221 ARGHDPIAFALT
-233 ASEGPPEAAT
+233 ASSGSAEPAT

-254 AGMDG
+254 PGMDA
-259 WFARATAVDPAVRFA
+259 WFARATAADPAARFA
-274 SAIAAVRAL
+274 SAVAAVRAL

-288 EPGEELPL
+288 EAGVELPL
-296 EEEWPAPQ
+296 EGASSARRAVAEERE
-304 ASGEGEGEG
+304 EG
-313 ATEDGDREGREGAT
+313 DGGTRTAEERDAGDGGTRTAEERDAGDGGTRTVEGREGARGT
-327 RTFEADEDA
+327 DPAAPGADPLA
-336 TEDGDHEGEKGAA
+336 PGA
-349 VPGAPGV
+349 VPI
-356 VPGAPGVVPGAPG
+356 
-369 VVPGAPGVVPGAPG
+369 
-383 VVPGAPGVVPGAPGV
+383 
-398 VPGAPGVVPGAPGVV
+398 
-413 PGAPEVVPGA
+413 
-423 PGVVPGAPGVVPGA
+423 
-437 PEVVPGAPGAAE
+437 APGAAPIAPG
-449 STAPPRPGARARR
+449 TVPIAPGADPLAPGAAPIAPQAAAAAPPRPAGRVRW
-462 LLGLGGTAAAL
+462 LGLGGAAAAL

-479 ASLAAPRT
+479 ASLAASRA
-487 APPGAAPPRAA
+487 APPGASPPAA
-498 PRSPLDAPDAVLAC
+498 PAAPLLTPPGSPLTAPDAVLAC

-552 PAELIALPRQPVD
+552 PAELLSLPRQPVD

-597 ARDGAA
+597 VRDGAA

-609 LHAPDGAELT
+609 LHGPDGAELT

-630 AVREAMTP
+630 AIREAMTP
-638 MVAAGHVPTAAH
+638 MVQAGHLPRAAR

-657 FSRAGDP
+657 FSRAGDA
-664 DGALALLDLT
+664 DGALALLDLSM
-674 LAMVHNA
+674 AMVHNA
-681 GGVPEE
+681 GGVPDE
-687 CARVEARSGALAEMG
+687 CARVEALGGALAEMG
-702 PGERHRCA
+702 PGERYRCA

-722 PPAEA
+722 PPSEA
-727 ASPGAFAARARIEQF
+727 ASPGALAARARLEQL
-742 AHRVDGPA
+742 AHRVESPA
-750 LAEEVVR
+750 LAEELVR
-757 RLEREPSSWGRS
+757 RFEREPSSWGRS
-769 TLAST
+769 TLAAT

-788 ELSLLSVQI
+788 ELSLLSVQV

-819 TANAE
+819 TASAE

-845 AGPGDAG
+845 AAPGDAA

-857 ARRAYALSPLDAYVA
+857 ARRAHALSPLDAYVA

-879 LAGGARAEARGVA
+879 LAGGARSEARGIA

-906 SELLLLRVEASEA
+906 SELLLVRVEASEV
-919 RFGAALARARR
+919 RFGAALARAKR
-930 AMTPAAD
+930 AMVPAAE

-953 LELGLVL
+953 LELGLIL
-960 GRAGEIADAAV
+960 GRAGEVADLAV

-996 LCAHATAAA
+996 ICARATPAA

-1039 RGDHAGA
+1039 RADHAGA

-1061 AVMADAMVGVFERTG
+1061 AVMADGMTAVFERTG
-1076 EVEPAA
+1076 ETELAE
-1082 RLEEAVAQG
+1082 RLEQAVTAG
-1091 EHQLGGASL
+1091 ESHLGGASL

-1107 RAARRGKLDEA
+1107 RAARRGAVGEA
-1118 RALARQVIEAWAV
+1118 RALARQVIDAWAI
-1131 ADESVPA
+1131 ADAPVPA
-1138 VGEMRRIARAR
+1138 LDEMRRLARAR